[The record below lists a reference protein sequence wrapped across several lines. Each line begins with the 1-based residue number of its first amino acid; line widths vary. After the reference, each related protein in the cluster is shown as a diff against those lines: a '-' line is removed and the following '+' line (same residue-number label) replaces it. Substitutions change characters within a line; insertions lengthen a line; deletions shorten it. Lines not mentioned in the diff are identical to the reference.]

1 MTNQPEFFSDK
12 DADAKV
18 SNAIAICGI
27 TRSGTT
33 IMGKLV
39 HSCRGVE
46 YAFEPEI
53 LVRLMLLAEAIPREL
68 WRLLYET
75 ILHEQIL
82 MESIAGRSLN
92 FNANDDSC
100 IFSTKSLREI
110 SERFSRGQNRYKQLA
125 AEATQATIAY
135 KFPNVLTS
143 IPFLQSLYPRTRIV
157 VMLRHPDAVV
167 LSLKR
172 KGWFKRDIPLY
183 RETGLLKRIEGQV
196 IPAVVDDDMATAWSK
211 ANETDRCY
219 LLYIQN
225 YESLARINNPLV
237 VDYGRFVDRPHAVF
251 EKLIGNLALQPGEN
265 TARILA
271 GVSEPHAAYTPPP
284 DGDSALRAKAKRLY
298 EQWSRSDQT

>member
-1 MTNQPEFFSDK
+1 MRNQTNFFSDN
-12 DADAKV
+12 DAEAKV
-18 SNAIAICGI
+18 ANAILICGI

-33 IMGKLV
+33 IIGKLI

-53 LVRLMLLAEAIPREL
+53 LVRLMLMAGAIPREA

-75 ILHEQIL
+75 VLHEQIL

-92 FNANDDSC
+92 FNMIDDSC
-100 IFSTKSLREI
+100 IFSAKSLQEI
-110 SERFSRGQNRYKQLA
+110 SGRFAHGENRYKQLA
-125 AEATQATIAY
+125 AHARQATIAY
-135 KFPNVLTS
+135 KLPNTIAS
-143 IPFLQSLYPRTRIV
+143 IPYLQSLYPKTRVV

-172 KGWFKRDIPLY
+172 KGWFRRDVPIY
-183 RETGLLKRIEGQV
+183 RETGLLKRVEGHV
-196 IPAVVDDDMATAWSK
+196 IPAIVDDSRAKAWCK

-219 LLYIQN
+219 LLYIEN
-225 YESLARINNPLV
+225 YSALARIDKPLT

-251 EKLIGNLALQPGEN
+251 QKLIGRLALQPGEN

-271 GVSEPHAAYTPPP
+271 GVAEPHAAYPPP
-284 DGDSALRAKAKRLY
+284 DGDPVLRAEAQRLY
-298 EQWSRSDQT
+298 EQWCCPDPT